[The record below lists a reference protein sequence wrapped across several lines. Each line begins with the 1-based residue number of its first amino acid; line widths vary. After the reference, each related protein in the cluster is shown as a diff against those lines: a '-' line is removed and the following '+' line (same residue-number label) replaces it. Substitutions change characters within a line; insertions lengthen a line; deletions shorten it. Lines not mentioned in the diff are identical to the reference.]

1 MLDYHGHGEAAG
13 LAAAA
18 DGWSRPRLRQ
28 IGGCGEAER
37 GQPAPTPT
45 RIVTNKVLI
54 YCLALYQPT
63 SQFPYHPFID
73 LIRSNAQTKLIN
85 PFSQVQIIGSF

>member
-37 GQPAPTPT
+37 GQPAPTPHRLGLSQIKPLHT
-45 RIVTNKVLI
+45 AWLFINLST
-54 YCLALYQPT
+54 YQL
-63 SQFPYHPFID
+63 FPYHALIDKAQRAMFIFSL
-73 LIRSNAQTKLIN
+73 LI
-85 PFSQVQIIGSF
+85 